1 VSSSPPRSP
10 GIAGPPMEATL
21 ISLLEAEEEEVLRG
35 LASCPNT
42 LEDLLYYKAGAKF
55 LKNLRQKLE
64 KRRA

>member
-1 VSSSPPRSP
+1 
-10 GIAGPPMEATL
+10 MEATL